1 MSYQCRQLTRDDI
14 ASFRQL
20 LAMFGTAFGDVS
32 TYQDAPPSD
41 AYLSGLLAKPH
52 VVALVAEQ
60 REVVVGGLVAYV
72 LEKFE
77 RERSEA
83 YIYDLAVAEQ
93 HRRQGLATQL
103 IELLKPIA
111 KSLGAYVIFVQAD
124 HGDEP
129 AILLYESL
137 GTREDVYHFDI
148 SVD

>member
-1 MSYQCRQLTRDDI
+1 MSYQCRQLSPDDI

-20 LAMFGTAFGDVS
+20 LAMFGSAFEDVS
-32 TYQDAPPSD
+32 TYQGAPPSE
-41 AYLSGLLAKPH
+41 AYLRDLLAKPH

-60 REVVVGGLVAYV
+60 DEAVVGGLVAYV

-77 RERSEA
+77 RERSEV
-83 YIYDLAVAEQ
+83 YIYDLAVAEP

-103 IELLKPIA
+103 IQMLKPIA

>member
-20 LAMFGTAFGDVS
+20 LAMFGSAFEDMS
-32 TYQDAPPSD
+32 TYQGAPPSD
-41 AYLSGLLAKPH
+41 VYLRGLLAKPH

-60 REVVVGGLVAYV
+60 DGAVVGGLVAYV

-77 RERSEA
+77 RERSEV

-103 IELLKPIA
+103 IQLLKPVA
-111 KSLGAYVIFVQAD
+111 KALGAYVIFVQAD